1 MVISICPLADFFL
14 IAHEHDVHA
23 AAEAVQ
29 MTRKTSATNPSMVM
43 KRRILLSSSQL
54 PIRGIAV
61 ILSCG
66 ESTANVNLKVTK
78 LRFFTWSLGG
88 ILVKIFLLRA

>member
-14 IAHEHDVHA
+14 IAHDVHA

-43 KRRILLSSSQL
+43 KRRILLSSQL

-61 ILSCG
+61 LLSYG
-66 ESTANVNLKVTK
+66 ESSVNVNLKFTK

-88 ILVKIFLLRA
+88 ILVKFG